1 MALLKIEYTLNN
13 DVLGLYGAQGSVSLA
28 RNPGE
33 TPGHIYM
40 KLLSYFMFFHDDLQ
54 IEVTANQ
61 HYKPDLVR
69 LDERG
74 DPLQWVDCGSTAL
87 RKLEKLV
94 VKNKRT
100 HIDIV
105 KRTESE
111 LRSYRLQAE
120 KRLDNLHE
128 RVRFFSF
135 DDGFVDGLEPYLT
148 SRHQVTAT
156 VMGEWEQLY
165 LDVDGRSFETQI
177 RRGGPFE

>member
-13 DVLGLYGAQGSVSLA
+13 DFMELYGATGTVSLA

-33 TPGHIYM
+33 TPEHIYM
-40 KLLSYFMFFHDDLQ
+40 KLVSYFMFFHEDLQ
-54 IEVTANQ
+54 IEVSANQ

-74 DPLQWVDCGSTAL
+74 DPLQWIDCGSTAL

-105 KRTESE
+105 KRTENE

-120 KRLDNLHE
+120 KRLENVHD
-128 RVRFFSF
+128 RVRFFAF
-135 DDGFVDGLEPYLT
+135 DDGFIEGLIPHLE
-148 SRHQVTAT
+148 SRHKVTAT

-165 LDVDGRSFETQI
+165 LDVDGKSFETKI
-177 RRGGPFE
+177 RRGDLQS